1 MLNLDTFAAERPVY
15 AVDLLGFGK
24 SSRPSFSENPQE
36 IEDQY
41 VAFLEEWRKVMKLDK
56 MILLGMK
63 HIYSLDTILFTPNKY
78 ITFVAHSFGGWI
90 ACLYA
95 LKYPERVQHL
105 ILAGERYIN

>member
-41 VAFLEEWRKVMKLDK
+41 VTFLEEWRKVMKLDK
-56 MILLGMK
+56 MILLGTG
-63 HIYSLDTILFTPNKY
+63 HIYSHY
-78 ITFVAHSFGGWI
+78 ITLFSPNDI
-90 ACLYA
+90 
-95 LKYPERVQHL
+95 
-105 ILAGERYIN
+105 